1 MMMKNVFSV
10 KRLGV
15 TMSALLAM
23 SLGVTL
29 TSCDR
34 DKPSPDP
41 EPKKEGVEALID
53 YENVRTGETTR
64 VVTGEN
70 GYDFSLYGQGGVVQ
84 MDGGGFHEKQGTN
97 NNIVVRPSFY
107 GEQNI
112 VFHGWSWRY
121 SDDAKGTHRNSD
133 GNKQTDYVA
142 LPALQLVN
150 GLKPLPG
157 GSQQFTCQFRPG
169 TDNKVYVK
177 VSYEKVNA
185 EQIVELDP
193 LTGAS
198 GMKASSAKY
207 GELLQVLGTTQ
218 MINTFT
224 TYFSSGDNIP
234 GEVQHPYETIT
245 KIKWGSLDQLIN
257 YLSPLP
263 DLTGTIGDDTSIV
276 LSEID
281 AYQGDYIEIDGTAA
295 TGNSYDN
302 FITKHVARQWVW
314 EFQSLINSERLI
326 VENYISNLKS
336 KKNSLPQ
343 GDNVYYWIRQQ

>member
-1 MMMKNVFSV
+1 MKMKSMFNL
-10 KRLGV
+10 KRLGM
-15 TMSALLAM
+15 TMSALLTMCVGA
-23 SLGVTL
+23 SLA
-29 TSCDR
+29 SCDR
-34 DKPSPDP
+34 EKPNCKPDP
-41 EPKKEGVEALID
+41 ERKGVEVLVDAYNI
-53 YENVRTGETTR
+53 RTGVTTR
-64 VVTGEN
+64 LVSGDAGYNFTDMAGN
-70 GYDFSLYGQGGVVQ
+70 GTVRMQ
-84 MDGGGFHEKQGTN
+84 GGGFKPTIGKD
-97 NNIVVRPSFY
+97 NNIDVFPTFFGDQNVVFK
-107 GEQNI
+107 
-112 VFHGWSWRY
+112 GWSWRY
-121 SDDAKGTHRNSD
+121 SDDPEGTHRNGFSSIQSD
-133 GNKQTDYVA
+133 FVIT
-142 LPALQLVN
+142 PSLQPDA
-150 GLKPLPG
+150 GLQKMV
-157 GSQQFTCQFRPG
+157 SDKFTCQYRPG
-169 TDNKVYVK
+169 SDHNQVYVK

-185 EQIVELDP
+185 EQIIELDL

-224 TYFSSGDNIP
+224 TYFSSGDNIT

-302 FITKHVARQWVW
+302 FISKHVARQWVW
-314 EFQSLINSERLI
+314 EFQSFINAERLI

>member
-1 MMMKNVFSV
+1 MKMKSMFNL
-10 KRLGV
+10 KRLGM
-15 TMSALLAM
+15 TMSALLTVCVGA
-23 SLGVTL
+23 SLA
-29 TSCDR
+29 SCDR
-34 DKPSPDP
+34 EKPNCEPDP
-41 EPKKEGVEALID
+41 ERKGVEVLVDAYNI
-53 YENVRTGETTR
+53 RTGVTTR
-64 VVTGEN
+64 LVSGDAGYSFTG
-70 GYDFSLYGQGGVVQ
+70 YGKGGVVQ

-121 SDDAKGTHRNSD
+121 ADDPAGTHRGGD
-133 GNKQTDYVA
+133 GNMQSDYIKS
-142 LPALQLVN
+142 PSLQPET
-150 GLKPLPG
+150 GLK
-157 GSQQFTCQFRPG
+157 QMVADNFTCQYRPG
-169 TDNKVYVK
+169 SDHNQVYVK

-185 EQIVELDP
+185 EQIVELDL

-263 DLTGTIGDDTSIV
+263 DLTGAIGDDTSIV

-302 FITKHVARQWVW
+302 FISKHVARQWVW
-314 EFQSLINSERLI
+314 EFQSFINAERLI